1 MNGIDPFTPQ
11 YPNRLIDNADPS
23 VSLCEVLR
31 SCLNDERFDTLHIA
45 TGYWDLPGM
54 TLLIAELEGF
64 LRREGTRIELLIGKD
79 PYVYAS
85 MVQKPQYKTADYPAD
100 FIRTD
105 LSALAVTEQHVRALA
120 LLLTHCPGERIN
132 VHLYC
137 GTDADGHEQ
146 FLHSKCYIFTGSTY
160 SCGIVGSSNFT
171 GKGLL
176 GNAELNYLEGS
187 SAIVTALSGHGST
200 FDGHLAWFRRK
211 WADSA
216 PWSQTFLEQVVR
228 PTPGCRRAEQATAP
242 LTPHELYIKA
252 LIDKFGDILDEQFS
266 HTLSSYLPA
275 DFSALDYQLDAVKQC
290 WHILH
295 EHGGFLLSDVV
306 GLGKTVVALLLVKH
320 FLTQTPAEGP
330 RPRRVLI
337 VAPPAVLGAWRD
349 TIDHFDATAT
359 HPIAP
364 HIHLTTPGHIRRL
377 LGDDLPDPLSDEAIA
392 PDTSDDPDTLDAATL
407 FDIPNSENDICNNAV
422 DNPDDNLDDITD
434 DNNAAG
440 KTSPLTA
447 AQFDASHPE
456 ADFGLVIIDESHRLR
471 HQETRAYRQLDELI
485 SNISARHGLCPYVG
499 LLSATPQNNKPT
511 DLQNQLYLFFRN
523 RTATT
528 LTKADGGNL
537 KTYFRRINLE
547 YHSII
552 RRRYPRPTDPD
563 FGKPLS
569 PEEAEQLNARLAS
582 LSADLRD
589 HVLQDLLVRRTR
601 TDVQRYYHADLHFP
615 EVVGP
620 ESLHYR
626 LSPSL
631 SRLFAHT
638 VRLIG
643 PRICSFFK
651 TEDSSGP
658 QFIASDFHSLGGLT
672 YSRYRALEFL
682 TTPAHIQ
689 RYAWRNMT
697 TDRISR
703 QLALLS
709 QINLIK
715 RFESSFTA
723 FKISL
728 RHLRQ
733 KTQVMIDMWEHDAI
747 FVCPA
752 FDVNALFDLSERYKQ
767 TGIRLTFDDVAAEI
781 RQKIAALPPE
791 KNAKGQNAEYHRDD
805 FHPLYIE
812 ALHSDLE
819 FLNALI
825 DDWNNYSDDP
835 KLDAFKRALVPVLLD
850 PARNPS
856 GLLVIFTESADTLH
870 AVAHA
875 IESVDPDL
883 PVLTVTSANRRD
895 VEPQLRANF
904 DANYRGTP
912 RSDFR
917 ILVTTDVLA
926 EGINLHRANTILN
939 YDTPWNATRLMQR
952 IGRVNRIGS
961 TADRVYVYNF
971 MPSVEGDSII
981 RLVHKAHTKLQTF
994 HHLFGED
1001 SRIFTSAEEV
1011 VHHELHP
1018 DTGSVSS
1025 ELERYLYELKHYK
1038 DAHPARYAHLLSHPY
1053 PIALGVQLPQ
1063 TQGAAPIAPDPQE
1076 PTEGEVP
1083 ELAPGSTLCL
1093 LHTPDGHSH
1102 YTLVGPD
1109 LSAQTLP
1116 AAHFF
1121 EALRRAVD
1129 AVDAPVSP
1137 QLSARH
1143 EAAVLAVNQALSTFD
1158 PEAAKSH
1165 DATLAKEL
1173 LRELWQQH
1181 ATDATFKRLLTQ
1193 VRSLIDKGNTDVIR
1207 RCLRIRHDLKAHPS
1221 LFTLTHDEILNY
1233 LRLGFSAFVQH
1244 AARRHG
1250 KPSPDL
1256 TLTC

>member
-1 MNGIDPFTPQ
+1 MNGIDPFTTQ
-11 YPNRLIDNADPS
+11 YPNRLIDNSAPS
-23 VSLCEVLR
+23 SSLCQVLR

-54 TLLIAELEGF
+54 TLLVGELEGF
-64 LRREGTRIELLIGKD
+64 LQREDTRIELLIGKD

-85 MVQKPQYKTADYPAD
+85 MVKKPKYKDATYPDD
-100 FIRTD
+100 FIHTD
-105 LSALAVTEQHVRALA
+105 LTDLNVTEQHVRALA
-120 LLLTHCPGERIN
+120 LLLTHCPDERIS
-132 VHLYC
+132 VHLYR
-137 GTDADGHEQ
+137 GNESDGHDQ
-146 FLHSKCYIFTGSTY
+146 FLHSKCYIFTGPHY

-171 GKGLL
+171 GKGLE
-176 GNAELNYLEGS
+176 GNAELNYLEGNA
-187 SAIVTALSGHGST
+187 AIVTAVAGKGTS
-200 FDGHLAWFRRK
+200 FNGHLAWFQSK
-211 WADSA
+211 WALSE
-216 PWSQTFLEQVVR
+216 PWSQQFLEKVVR
-228 PTPGCRRAEQATAP
+228 PTPGGRRADQATAP
-242 LTPHELYIKA
+242 LTPADLYYKA
-252 LIDKFGDILDEQFS
+252 LIDKFGDILDENLS
-266 HTLSSYLPA
+266 HTLAGYLPKG
-275 DFSALDYQLDAVKQC
+275 FTALDYQLDAVKQC

-320 FLTQTPAEGP
+320 FLTQTPADGS

-349 TIDHFDATAT
+349 TIDHFDAAAP

-392 PDTSDDPDTLDAATL
+392 SDTSDDPDTLDAATL
-407 FDIPNSENDICNNAV
+407 FDIPNSENDICNNVA

-434 DNNAAG
+434 DNDAAG

-471 HQETRAYRQLDELI
+471 HHETRAYRQLDELI

-499 LLSATPQNNKPT
+499 LLSATPQNNRPQ
-511 DLQNQLYLFFRN
+511 DLRNQIYLFARN
-523 RTATT
+523 RTAST

-537 KTYFRRINLE
+537 QTYFRRINLE

-569 PEEAEQLNARLAS
+569 PEEAEQLNARLAR

-643 PRICSFFK
+643 PRICSFFE
-651 TEDSSGP
+651 TEDSSSP
-658 QFIASDFHSLGGLT
+658 QFIASDFHSIGGLT

-733 KTQVMIDMWEHDAI
+733 KTQVMIDMWKHDAI

-767 TGIRLTFDDVAAEI
+767 TGIHLTFDDVAAEI

-856 GLLVIFTESADTLH
+856 GLLVIFTESADTLR
-870 AVAHA
+870 ALAHA

-883 PVLTVTSANRRD
+883 PVLTVTSANRRE
-895 VEPQLRANF
+895 VEDDIRANF
-904 DANYRGTP
+904 DANYRGTQ
-912 RSDFR
+912 RTDYR

-971 MPSVEGDSII
+971 MPSVEGDFII
-981 RLVHKAHTKLQTF
+981 RLAHKAHTKLQTF

-1018 DTGSVSS
+1018 DTGGVSS
-1025 ELERYLYELKHYK
+1025 ELERYLYELKRYK
-1038 DAHPARYAHLLSHPY
+1038 DVLSGLKFNDKKRKK
-1053 PIALGVQLPQ
+1053 IFGFTA
-1063 TQGAAPIAPDPQE
+1063 D
-1076 PTEGEVP
+1076 
-1083 ELAPGSTLCL
+1083 
-1093 LHTPDGHSH
+1093 
-1102 YTLVGPD
+1102 
-1109 LSAQTLP
+1109 
-1116 AAHFF
+1116 
-1121 EALRRAVD
+1121 
-1129 AVDAPVSP
+1129 
-1137 QLSARH
+1137 
-1143 EAAVLAVNQALSTFD
+1143 VN
-1158 PEAAKSH
+1158 
-1165 DATLAKEL
+1165 
-1173 LRELWQQH
+1173 
-1181 ATDATFKRLLTQ
+1181 
-1193 VRSLIDKGNTDVIR
+1193 IYG
-1207 RCLRIRHDLKAHPS
+1207 
-1221 LFTLTHDEILNY
+1221 
-1233 LRLGFSAFVQH
+1233 
-1244 AARRHG
+1244 
-1250 KPSPDL
+1250 
-1256 TLTC
+1256 